1 MKLNDGNLHNGNS
14 SNKKCIQSS
23 ERSIQGSF
31 FLNEDSYQKL
41 HITEKIIIRNLSY
54 LQQKASVPIQQS
66 IFPSH
71 FQ

>member
-1 MKLNDGNLHNGNS
+1 METCTMETVLIKSAFNRVKGAFL
-14 SNKKCIQSS
+14 
-23 ERSIQGSF
+23 EVF